1 MKAIPTPLRIR
12 WLSAAGG
19 APVRAGAERHASIAI
34 PAPPSAGLDR
44 GEMEMLDLALGM
56 QLCRVAHRFARGQAG
71 LRAMSEVATELP
83 EPVLFVQ
90 SARSGRGVLQDAGL
104 KVRLEHDP
112 AVCVFAH
119 LDHIDHRHWA
129 ETGAPLEVTAL
140 TIGASTLQRSLGEPA
155 AHALLA
161 ALGILRA
168 PSASRRPLPPPIT
181 ALLHGCLTDRFT
193 ANLRTLQ
200 AQARVLDF
208 LVALTDHMV
217 GVAQPEPGKLRSIRQ
232 LRGELDP
239 WHESV
244 PDLEALARGYGL
256 SVRAMNEGFKRE
268 YGQSIHACLS
278 DLRLF
283 AAHAALQSDGLSLK
297 VLAAR
302 LGYADVSHF
311 SNAFT
316 KKFGYRPGGV
326 RRERWA
332 EAAA

>member
-1 MKAIPTPLRIR
+1 MKAIPTPL
-12 WLSAAGG
+12 L
-19 APVRAGAERHASIAI
+19 I
-34 PAPPSAGLDR
+34 PAPPPAGLDR

-71 LRAMSEVATELP
+71 LRAMSEVVTALA

-90 SARSGRGVLQDAGL
+90 SARSGRGVLQDCGL
-104 KVRLEHDP
+104 AVKLEHDP

-129 ETGAPLEVTAL
+129 HIGAPVDVIAL
-140 TIGASTLQRSLGEPA
+140 TIGASRLQQSLGEPA

-161 ALGILRA
+161 ALGIRRA
-168 PSASRRPLPPPIT
+168 PSASMHPLPPAIT
-181 ALLHGCLTDRFT
+181 ALLHGCLTDRLT
-193 ANLRTLQ
+193 GHLRTLQ

-217 GVAQPEPGKLRSIRQ
+217 GAAPPEPGKLRSIRQ
-232 LRGELDP
+232 LRAELDP
-239 WHESV
+239 WQDPA
-244 PDLEALARGYGL
+244 PDQEALATHYGL

-283 AAHAALQSDGLSLK
+283 AALAALQSGRPPLK

-316 KKFGYRPGGV
+316 RKFGYRPGGV
-326 RRERWA
+326 RPDWRA
-332 EAAA
+332 EAGV